1 MSSICPFHLTAG
13 DDFAAGPY
21 NVNFTAGQQSAT
33 LLLPT
38 VDDNVTELY
47 ECFKVVFV
55 SKNIF
60 RVINKPF
67 SKTVVVL
74 EHLLWVCIIDN
85 DPGTYAHS
93 LTIQMIVRCNMCLY
107 SSSLL
112 TFIQVDTVICVSLR
126 T

>member
-1 MSSICPFHLTAG
+1 MSSIYAFHLTAK

-33 LLLPT
+33 LMLPT

-55 SKNIF
+55 SKF
-60 RVINKPF
+60 TYRVINKPF
-67 SKTVVVL
+67 SDVTVIVS
-74 EHLLWVCIIDN
+74 EYLLWICIIDN

-93 LTIQMIVRCNMCLY
+93 PTKQLIV
-107 SSSLL
+107 
-112 TFIQVDTVICVSLR
+112 
-126 T
+126 